1 MAQSNQS
8 IFIHIKPLLMIE
20 RFREYETLEHTGI
33 VFGDF
38 SLKIEYIFYKNSI
51 SASQNLSVLARV
63 SSILRPTLAY
73 FIQKLF
79 YYTFIHLIN

>member
-1 MAQSNQS
+1 
-8 IFIHIKPLLMIE
+8 MIE

-51 SASQNLSVLARV
+51 SASQNLSVLAQV
-63 SSILRPTLAY
+63 NSILRPTLDNVY
-73 FIQKLF
+73 SK
-79 YYTFIHLIN
+79 TFLLYVYSSNQLDINSFSNR

>member
-1 MAQSNQS
+1 
-8 IFIHIKPLLMIE
+8 MIE

-63 SSILRPTLAY
+63 NFILRATLA
-73 FIQKLF
+73 
-79 YYTFIHLIN
+79 

>member
-20 RFREYETLEHTGI
+20 RFQEYETLEHTGI
-33 VFGDF
+33 VFEDF
-38 SLKIEYIFYKNSI
+38 SLKIEYIFYKNST
-51 SASQNLSVLARV
+51 SATQTLSVLAQV
-63 SSILRPTLAY
+63 NSILRPTLAY

-79 YYTFIHLIN
+79 YYKLIHLIN